1 MKIKLILITGL
12 VVIIVTAASRAQ
24 NNIAQQI
31 VQHHF
36 EALNS
41 HNLDELTKDYAS
53 DAKIRSA
60 SWDGNNIGP
69 SAIKDAYTRYFHTSP
84 DLKYTITDMIC
95 SDTSAV
101 IAYTST
107 GTMTNLEGG
116 SPAYMQGKKYTLNN
130 CTVMHI
136 KAGKI
141 TDEATYFDQ
150 VAFLRQMDFFNQK

>member
-1 MKIKLILITGL
+1 MKTKLLLITCL
-12 VVIIVTAASRAQ
+12 LTVVATVAFKVQS
-24 NNIAQQI
+24 NVAQQI
-31 VQHHF
+31 VKHHF

-84 DLKYTITDMIC
+84 DLKYTITDVIC

-101 IAYTST
+101 I
-107 GTMTNLEGG
+107 
-116 SPAYMQGKKYTLNN
+116 
-130 CTVMHI
+130 
-136 KAGKI
+136 
-141 TDEATYFDQ
+141 
-150 VAFLRQMDFFNQK
+150 